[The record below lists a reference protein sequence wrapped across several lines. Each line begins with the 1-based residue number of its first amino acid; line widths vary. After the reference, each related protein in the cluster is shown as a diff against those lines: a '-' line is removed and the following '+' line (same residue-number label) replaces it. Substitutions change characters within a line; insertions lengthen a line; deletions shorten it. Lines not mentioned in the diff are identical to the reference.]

1 MRIVM
6 LMGGQQGNNRHGY
19 NSEILGEKRKTGFR
33 KAESGELEKK
43 KKKKKKVEG
52 REKKPRESP
61 REKRRYRIIVL
72 RRLDAGDLLCPYVNS
87 FRTKI
92 YTDTSKLAKRLNNS
106 LSLSSTLLVE
116 ISNRR
121 RRDEFVSLFSKNNF
135 PLLSLSLYPCLDQS
149 SREEEEEDSW
159 VSVVHPRTTIG
170 MASNKRGKEEGGASS
185 FSNG

>member
-1 MRIVM
+1 
-6 LMGGQQGNNRHGY
+6 MGGQQGNNRHGY

-106 LSLSSTLLVE
+106 LSLSLQPSSSKSRTDDDATD
-116 ISNRR
+116 S
-121 RRDEFVSLFSKNNF
+121 SLFSKNNF
-135 PLLSLSLYPCLDQS
+135 PLLSLSISMLRPIF
-149 SREEEEEDSW
+149 SR
-159 VSVVHPRTTIG
+159 R
-170 MASNKRGKEEGGASS
+170 RGGGFVGQCCSLANNNR
-185 FSNG
+185 NGE

>member
-43 KKKKKKVEG
+43 KKKKRKVEA

-61 REKRRYRIIVL
+61 REERRYRIIVL

-106 LSLSSTLLVE
+106 LSLSLQPSSSKSRTDDDATD
-116 ISNRR
+116 S
-121 RRDEFVSLFSKNNF
+121 SLFSKNNF
-135 PLLSLSLYPCLDQS
+135 PLLSLSISMLRPIF
-149 SREEEEEDSW
+149 SR
-159 VSVVHPRTTIG
+159 
-170 MASNKRGKEEGGASS
+170 KGGGFVGQCCSPANNNR
-185 FSNG
+185 NGE

>member
-1 MRIVM
+1 
-6 LMGGQQGNNRHGY
+6 MGGQQGNNRHGH

-61 REKRRYRIIVL
+61 REERRYRIIVL

-106 LSLSSTLLVE
+106 LSLSLSSTLLVE

-121 RRDEFVSLFSKNNF
+121 RRDGLVSLF
-135 PLLSLSLYPCLDQS
+135 
-149 SREEEEEDSW
+149 
-159 VSVVHPRTTIG
+159 
-170 MASNKRGKEEGGASS
+170 
-185 FSNG
+185 

>member
-1 MRIVM
+1 M

-106 LSLSSTLLVE
+106 LSLS
-116 ISNRR
+116 
-121 RRDEFVSLFSKNNF
+121 
-135 PLLSLSLYPCLDQS
+135 LSLQPSSSKSRTDDDATNSSLSFLK
-149 SREEEEEDSW
+149 
-159 VSVVHPRTTIG
+159 TIFLFFPFLYIH
-170 MASNKRGKEEGGASS
+170 A
-185 FSNG
+185 

>member
-1 MRIVM
+1 
-6 LMGGQQGNNRHGY
+6 MGGQQGNNRHGY

-43 KKKKKKVEG
+43 KKKKRKVEA

-61 REKRRYRIIVL
+61 REERRYRIIVL

-106 LSLSSTLLVE
+106 LSLSLQPSSSKSRTDDDATD
-116 ISNRR
+116 S
-121 RRDEFVSLFSKNNF
+121 SLSFLKTIFLFF
-135 PLLSLSLYPCLDQS
+135 PSLYPCLDQS